1 MPSSHSNVLAREPEL
16 LTLKQASALGYGG
29 YSTLRGY
36 VASGKLPAERIGR
49 LVKVRPADLDALGVP
64 TSTTTAPA
72 DSLDAAIELLVQNA
86 PSLSRD
92 RRNRLASALGG
103 DRA

>member
-64 TSTTTAPA
+64 TSTAPT
-72 DSLDAAIELLVQNA
+72 DPIDAAIEVLVQHA
-86 PSLSRD
+86 PQIGQD
-92 RRNRLASALGG
+92 RRARLAQVLGG
-103 DRA
+103 ASS